1 MNRKLHNTASALM
14 VPGTLL
20 LLALVAS
27 ASDGA
32 TRTPADPAA
41 VSVASAALITPGV
54 ADDGGAA
61 PTRKTARASRIRHS
75 VAMPFFSFASRG

>member
-27 ASDGA
+27 ASDGSTQA
-32 TRTPADPAA
+32 PADPAA
-41 VSVASAALITPGV
+41 VAVASAALITPV
-54 ADDGGAA
+54 ADDAGAA
-61 PTRKTARASRIRHS
+61 PSGKSARASRIRHS